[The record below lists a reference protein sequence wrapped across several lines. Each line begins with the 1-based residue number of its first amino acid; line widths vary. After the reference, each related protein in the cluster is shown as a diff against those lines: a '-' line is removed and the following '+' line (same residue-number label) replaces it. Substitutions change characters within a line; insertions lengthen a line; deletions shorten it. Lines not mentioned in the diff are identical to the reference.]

1 MKRVFAAALSA
12 VFLAAV
18 STAPAL
24 AQPATA
30 PAPTT
35 AAKPAARPA
44 AKPAAT
50 TAAKPAEPKK
60 LTAQQQKMKDCAVK
74 WKDHKAATGE
84 KGRDAYRKFLSV
96 CLKGSTT

>member
-1 MKRVFAAALSA
+1 MKRVLAAAISGLF
-12 VFLAAV
+12 VAAV
-18 STAPAL
+18 SIAPAI

-30 PAPTT
+30 PATT
-35 AAKPAARPA
+35 PAAKPAAKPT

-74 WKDHKAATGE
+74 WKDHKATTGE

-96 CLKGSTT
+96 CLKGSST